1 MQPTDEDLQRGEAA
15 RTIDKNR
22 ANSDQLCAESVAISL
37 LKKYRECDLPR
48 AADLNWLVS
57 EKDAPQQL
65 LPLPSSVP
73 VSADDALS
81 RRVSYLYIYHFVSF
95 LTQVQ
100 LSSDTH

>member
-1 MQPTDEDLQRGEAA
+1 MKIFYSDEDIQRGEAA
-15 RTIDKNR
+15 RTIDNR
-22 ANSDQLCAESVAISL
+22 VDSDQLCAESVAISL

-48 AADLNWLVS
+48 ASDLDWLVS

-81 RRVSYLYIYHFVSF
+81 RRVS
-95 LTQVQ
+95 
-100 LSSDTH
+100 